1 MEIYIIAELIMLF
14 FVLISRNASDRQCNI
29 FLAITCVMWALIFGL
44 RGHDVGNDT
53 PGYTGFFELTNSN
66 YGESYGTYEAPGE
79 SIEWGYVILNRF
91 LALFSDSATFLFLVH
106 GIFLMSMIYLIYKDN
121 RYSVMSMIWMLTFGN
136 TISMLMVAL
145 RQSYSICFVLLS
157 ILLIEKASQQCT
169 EKRELVHLRFF
180 WGGVICFIFAMTIH
194 RTSLILFPL
203 LVILYFVHVNKRII
217 FSVLT
222 LVFICSLILSN
233 YISDMFDMAMVLVGG
248 IENDKIS
255 LIADRYGSEM
265 ENSGASLVSKLA
277 LCLPIYLATYFT
289 DEEKINTLLFKCL
302 IFSIVLF
309 LLFSS
314 SLVITRITLLF
325 VVIGYSVIIPSVVVD
340 DEDNKRI
347 YILYLLFTVY
357 YLWRAFV
364 HFAADLE
371 SLNNTYILYKF
382 VWE

>member
-1 MEIYIIAELIMLF
+1 MAML
-14 FVLISRNASDRQCNI
+14 
-29 FLAITCVMWALIFGL
+29 
-44 RGHDVGNDT
+44 
-53 PGYTGFFELTNSN
+53 
-66 YGESYGTYEAPGE
+66 
-79 SIEWGYVILNRF
+79 
-91 LALFSDSATFLFLVH
+91 
-106 GIFLMSMIYLIYKDN
+106 
-121 RYSVMSMIWMLTFGN
+121 WMLTFGS

-169 EKRELVHLRFF
+169 EKRELLYLRPF

-194 RTSLILFPL
+194 RTSIIFLPL
-203 LVILYFVHVNKRII
+203 LIIIYFVHVNKRMAFWLLSLAFII
-217 FSVLT
+217 
-222 LVFICSLILSN
+222 SLIFSN

-248 IENDKIS
+248 IEDDKIS
-255 LIADRYGSEM
+255 LLADRYGSEM

-277 LCLPIYLATYFT
+277 LCIPIYLVTYFT
-289 DEEKINTLLFKCL
+289 DEDNINTFKFKCL
-302 IFSIVLF
+302 LFSIILF
-309 LLFSS
+309 LFFSS
-314 SLVITRITLLF
+314 STVIIRIILLF
-325 VVIGYSVIIPSVVVD
+325 LVLGYSVVIPSDVVD
-340 DEDNKRI
+340 DDNNKRI